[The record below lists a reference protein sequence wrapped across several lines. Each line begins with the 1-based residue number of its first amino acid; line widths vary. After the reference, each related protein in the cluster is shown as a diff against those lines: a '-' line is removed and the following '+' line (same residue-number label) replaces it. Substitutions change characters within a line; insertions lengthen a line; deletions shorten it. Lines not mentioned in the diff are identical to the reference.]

1 MSQTTYEQMPY
12 ATFALRVADPN
23 RLAAIAR
30 LYGVNVPAAGE
41 ASILE
46 IGCGT
51 GTNIIHLAERYP
63 QSRCVGVDISERHIA
78 EGHLVAC
85 GSGCS
90 NVELRCG
97 DIRNAALGH
106 GEFDYIICH
115 GVYSWVAPSVR
126 HDLLNVISSSLSD
139 NGIAFV
145 SYNVLPGWRQRGV
158 LRDIM
163 KTGAAQRV
171 LASGDRSP
179 ENMLE
184 GALELLRLVASQRGS
199 EGDLYGAYLR
209 EALDR
214 FQDSHPSYL
223 FHEYLEEYN
232 EPFLFSTFMQD
243 AELHGLQFVSEAKPS
258 MMSADD
264 LGEHTASYIDSLSDD
279 VVAREQ
285 CIDVFRNRMF
295 RETILCRSSHALKR
309 DLKASVFTSLH
320 FVSDFRYKEEK
331 GDEAIFE
338 ENLTS
343 RVTRTPRDEHSVLLR
358 IVGEGGYAGVSFADC
373 MKGLSSASEGRYD
386 ERAVMHGLVRLWRW
400 GLLDVALE
408 RAPIRSQASGLARV
422 SNLAR
427 YQASGGERFVTAL
440 QHRSCELSPIER
452 GIVLASDGTR
462 GFNDIIETSSE
473 SEMALGRL
481 LSLGFFYE
489 DEP

>member
-1 MSQTTYEQMPY
+1 MPY
-12 ATFALRVADPN
+12 PTFALRVADPN

-30 LYGVNVPAAGE
+30 LYGVNVPAPDN
-41 ASILE
+41 ASVLE

-63 QSRCVGVDISERHIA
+63 NSRCVGVDISERHIA
-78 EGHLVAC
+78 EGHKIAS

-126 HDLLNVISSSLSD
+126 HELLSAVSASLSE
-139 NGIAFV
+139 NGIAFM

-163 KTGAAQRV
+163 QTGATHRAV
-171 LASGDRSP
+171 STGNDSP
-179 ENMLE
+179 PNRLD
-184 GALELLRLVASQRGS
+184 GAMELLRLVADKRGGES
-199 EGDLYGAYLR
+199 DPYGAYIR
-209 EALDR
+209 EGLER
-214 FQDSHPSYL
+214 FGDSHPSYL

-232 EPFLFSTFMQD
+232 EAFLFSTFMHT
-243 AELHGLQFVSEAKPS
+243 AELHGLQFLSEAQPA

-264 LGEHTASYIDSLSDD
+264 LGEKVVSYIDSLGSDI
-279 VVAREQ
+279 VLREQ

-295 RETILCRSSHALKR
+295 RETILCGSSHQLKR

-320 FVSDFRYKEEK
+320 FVSDLRRSGEEGSEAIYREVLTGRVVRTPIDEHAALLSMI
-331 GDEAIFE
+331 GDEGYSGISFE
-338 ENLTS
+338 A
-343 RVTRTPRDEHSVLLR
+343 LR
-358 IVGEGGYAGVSFADC
+358 GKFLEAFP
-373 MKGLSSASEGRYD
+373 GRYD

-400 GLLDVALE
+400 GLMDVALE
-408 RAPIRSQASGLARV
+408 RAPIRSEVGDAARV
-422 SNLAR
+422 SRLAR
-427 YQASGGERFVTAL
+427 YQASAGERCVTAL
-440 QHRSCELSPIER
+440 QHRSCELQPLER
-452 GIVLASDGTR
+452 DIIRASDGAR
-462 GFNDIIETSSE
+462 KFKDIVGSNPDNEA
-473 SEMALGRL
+473 ALRRL

-489 DEP
+489 